1 MYQPN
6 TEHALTIFHYR
17 YHGLCKENVS
27 CTALIAISKCYVLKI
42 TRAKLHK
49 VECNY
54 QLYNISLTE
63 LNSCK
68 YLGVT
73 IQSDLKRSQHIHQIT
88 VKANCTLSL
97 IKRNLRSASKS
108 LRETTY
114 FTLVWSQLE

>member
-6 TEHALTIFHYR
+6 TEQALIVFTTDIMDNARRMSVVIY
-17 YHGLCKENVS
+17 Y
-27 CTALIAISKCYVLKI
+27 TALIAISKCYVLKI

-54 QLYNISLTE
+54 QLYNTSLTE
-63 LNSCK
+63 LNSCQ

-97 IKRNLRSASKS
+97 IKRNLRLASKS
-108 LRETTY
+108 LREP
-114 FTLVWSQLE
+114 LISH